1 MTRWTVVLQYVTI
14 KMKIIRLKGITM
26 KKWDA
31 PLPKHTKLDYYE
43 CYAKIILSH
52 LLSINCESILIRDR
66 PDLQFIDDSRGIE
79 VTQAID
85 QDQQIA
91 ENLYT
96 NIHSVRSKEGA
107 IQEIHHCGCKYEDGI
122 LIGKLGTD
130 SFKFIMKAIET
141 KLEKLNNGGY
151 ARFCHYELFVF
162 SDIYANDMMLNDTLL
177 SMRTLSNKYK
187 LSFEKIFVSVPG
199 SLYIFELPS
208 KQFHVI
214 DYSNKL
220 QYEMACQAREL
231 VEADM

>member
-1 MTRWTVVLQYVTI
+1 
-14 KMKIIRLKGITM
+14 M

-130 SFKFIMKAIET
+130 SVKFIMKAIET
-141 KLEKLNNGGY
+141 KL
-151 ARFCHYELFVF
+151 
-162 SDIYANDMMLNDTLL
+162 
-177 SMRTLSNKYK
+177 
-187 LSFEKIFVSVPG
+187 
-199 SLYIFELPS
+199 
-208 KQFHVI
+208 
-214 DYSNKL
+214 
-220 QYEMACQAREL
+220 
-231 VEADM
+231 